1 MMDRTLGYLRE
12 SLSNHLEHHLDLSR
26 TRLHLHNASPEAFY
40 KSPGTHHAP
49 SGSKATH
56 ANIRV
61 SVKHYANEGEFVKDL
76 NDLEM
81 DALNQVLEKE
91 IKYAENEQDE
101 KRTMELNEVYELLF

>member
-1 MMDRTLGYLRE
+1 M
-12 SLSNHLEHHLDLSR
+12 
-26 TRLHLHNASPEAFY
+26 
-40 KSPGTHHAP
+40 
-49 SGSKATH
+49 
-56 ANIRV
+56 
-61 SVKHYANEGEFVKDL
+61 KDL

>member
-1 MMDRTLGYLRE
+1 M
-12 SLSNHLEHHLDLSR
+12 
-26 TRLHLHNASPEAFY
+26 
-40 KSPGTHHAP
+40 
-49 SGSKATH
+49 
-56 ANIRV
+56 
-61 SVKHYANEGEFVKDL
+61 KHYENEGEFVKDL